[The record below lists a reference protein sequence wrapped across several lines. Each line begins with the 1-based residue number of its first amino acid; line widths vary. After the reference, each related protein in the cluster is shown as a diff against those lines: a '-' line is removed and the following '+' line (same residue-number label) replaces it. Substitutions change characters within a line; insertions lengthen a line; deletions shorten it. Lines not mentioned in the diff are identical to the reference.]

1 MRRFVILSP
10 SVIGLLAGLSA
21 SVALA
26 QGNPAAN
33 PLAPP
38 PKFFAKDLQALCD
51 GAEGSARLA
60 GCLRYMQAAVAM
72 YEQVVAEAKDVTWF
86 CAPREA
92 PASLLRTQFV
102 EWAKENPDQM
112 GQEAIQAVRQAL
124 ADAFP
129 CQGD

>member
-1 MRRFVILSP
+1 MRLSL

-26 QGNPAAN
+26 QTN

-38 PKFFAKDLQALCD
+38 PKFLAKDLQALCD

-102 EWAKENPDQM
+102 EWAKENSDQM